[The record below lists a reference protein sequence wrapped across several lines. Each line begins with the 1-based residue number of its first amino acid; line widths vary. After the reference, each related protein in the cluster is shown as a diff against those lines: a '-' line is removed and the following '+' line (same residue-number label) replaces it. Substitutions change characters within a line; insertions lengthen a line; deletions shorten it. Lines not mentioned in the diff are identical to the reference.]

1 VAVHR
6 RTPSIAVALPATA
19 VAALAVAS
27 CIAIGSATA
36 QTYPSR
42 PVTMV
47 VPFAAGGPVDSNARL
62 LADHMKTSLG
72 QPVIVEDVA
81 GAAGSIGV
89 GRVARAAPDGYTI
102 LIGIWSTQVVNG
114 AIYPLPYDLIND
126 FEPIA
131 LTTSGTT
138 VIVARKTMPAND
150 LRGFI
155 DWLKAHPDA
164 ATAGT
169 TGAGSPHHVFG
180 ALFQKATG
188 TRFQFVPYRGG
199 SLVTQDL
206 VAGQIDFAVADRVT
220 ALPQVRAGTIKAYAV
235 TGKDRLAAA
244 PDLPTVDEAGLPG
257 FYTSVWYGLWA
268 PKGTPK
274 AIISRLNAAITDAYA
289 DPVLRSRIA
298 EFGQD
303 IFPREQQ
310 TPEALAAFHKAEIEK
325 WWPIIRAAG
334 IKGE

>member
-1 VAVHR
+1 MR
-6 RTPSIAVALPATA
+6 RPAIAIV
-19 VAALAVAS
+19 VAS
-27 CIAIGSATA
+27 LGIFGNAGA

-42 PVTMV
+42 PITMV

-62 LADHMKTSLG
+62 LGDHMKGSLG
-72 QPVIVEDVA
+72 QPVIIENVA

-89 GRVARAAPDGYTI
+89 GRVARAAPDGYTM

-114 AIYPLPYDLIND
+114 AIYALPYDLLTD

-138 VIVARKTMPAND
+138 MIVARKTMPAND
-150 LRGFI
+150 LKGFV
-155 DWLKAHPDA
+155 DWLKARPGA
-164 ATAGT
+164 ASEGT
-169 TGAGSPHHVFG
+169 TGAGSPQHVFG
-180 ALFQKATG
+180 ALFQQATG

-199 SLVTQDL
+199 SLLMQDL
-206 VAGQIDFAVADRVT
+206 VAGQIDFAIADRVT
-220 ALPQVRAGTIKAYAV
+220 ALPQVRAGTIKAYAI

-244 PDLPTVDEAGLPG
+244 PDIPTVDEVGLPG

-268 PKGTPK
+268 PKGSPK
-274 AIISRLNAAITDAYA
+274 TIIARLNAAITEAYG

-310 TPEALAAFHKAEIEK
+310 TPEALAAFHRAEIEK

-334 IKGE
+334 IRAE